1 VCYRTERTWE
11 SGRRDEEAI
20 GEIRRLFDR
29 YRAYA
34 RRSPV
39 VVAEE
44 DPPLDDVDEP
54 VREELPAEPVLR

>member
-1 VCYRTERTWE
+1 MCYGSERTWE
-11 SGRRDEEAI
+11 SGTRNEEAL

-29 YRAYA
+29 YRAFA

-44 DPPLDDVDEP
+44 PSHDE
-54 VREELPAEPVLR
+54 VEEPDRDEAPAEPVLS